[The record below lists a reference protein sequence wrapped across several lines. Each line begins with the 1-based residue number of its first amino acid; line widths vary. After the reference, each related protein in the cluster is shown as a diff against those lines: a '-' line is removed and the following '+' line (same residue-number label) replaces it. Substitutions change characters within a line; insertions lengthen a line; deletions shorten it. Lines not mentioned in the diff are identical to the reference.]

1 MNRLFILKQQ
11 AIEYNEH
18 NNYIKGKQEK
28 NNIRTI
34 YNNISLLIYIRLLK
48 KFYK

>member
-1 MNRLFILKQQ
+1 MDRLFILKLQT
-11 AIEYNEH
+11 IEYNEY

-28 NNIRTI
+28 NNIQKK